1 MNPEPNQPDPQPQ
14 PQPSPSL
21 NPDAG
26 RPGSSPVPGKSSGPS
41 SYSDDG
47 RRGQAYSEVPRFNQP
62 TVDPTPKPKP
72 KSWLMPVIAAVVLA
86 AGLGGVAM
94 MNHGSGINTA
104 PPIASTSSQNILT
117 VTGADI
123 DQAATDRAIV
133 ELKSGTPEPLLAA
146 LPDNVK
152 QEILSGQRLMYR
164 IPTQG
169 VDGGQFQ
176 SGDRISVDFNGTPYG
191 TYDLSQPITLDM
203 PLKMGDSVGVHC
215 ISVAQGK
222 TTLTVD
228 LATVLNPV
236 RCNPLAPGQS
246 QELSVQHGAGGQNYQ
261 WFEQEA
267 ESGNPVA
274 EYGLGHMYEYG
285 LGVNQNNGQAIHWYQ
300 QAAGQHYMDAQAQIQ
315 IIESG
320 Q

>member
-14 PQPSPSL
+14 PSPSA
-21 NPDAG
+21 NPDMG
-26 RPGSSPVPGKSSGPS
+26 RASSSSPSGPGGS
-41 SYSDDG
+41 RPSYSGDE
-47 RRGQAYSEVPRFNQP
+47 RRAQAYSEPPRFNQP
-62 TVDPTPKPKP
+62 MVDPTPTPKPKR
-72 KSWLMPVIAAVVLA
+72 WLMPVIAAIVLA
-86 AGLGGVAM
+86 AGLGGIAV
-94 MNHGSGINTA
+94 MNHGSGVNTA
-104 PPIASTSSQNILT
+104 PPIAATASQNILT

-123 DQAATDRAIV
+123 DQAATDRAIT
-133 ELKSGTPEPLLAA
+133 ELKSGSPEPLLAA

-152 QEILSGQRLMYR
+152 QEILSGDRKMYR

-169 VDGGQFQ
+169 LHGDKFN

-203 PLKMGDSVGVHC
+203 PLKLGDQVGVHC

-222 TTLTVD
+222 STLTVD

-246 QELSVQHGAGGQNYQ
+246 QELSVQQGAGGQNYQ

-274 EYGLGHMYEYG
+274 EYGLGHMYQYG
-285 LGVNQNNGQAIHWYQ
+285 LGVGQNNGQAIHWYQ
-300 QAAGQHYMDAQAQIQ
+300 QAAGQHYMDAQVQIQ
-315 IIESG
+315 VIESG